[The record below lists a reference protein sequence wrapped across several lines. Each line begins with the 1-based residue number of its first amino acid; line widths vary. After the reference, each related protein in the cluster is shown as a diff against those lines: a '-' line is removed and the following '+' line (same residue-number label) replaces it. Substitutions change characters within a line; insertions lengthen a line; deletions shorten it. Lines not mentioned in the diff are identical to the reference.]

1 MKKIATPDRSEAER
15 DSAWYRK
22 AFAEDYL
29 WLYSHRSEKEAAAQV
44 RVAVRHVPYRRGQK
58 ILDIACGSGRH
69 MLAFAKQG
77 AVVTGV
83 DLSKTLVAEAR
94 RRFKEKSLKGRIG
107 RGDMRDLQYRE
118 EFDGA
123 TIWFTSVGYFRTV
136 AEDQQ
141 VITGLATAL
150 KPHGWWWID
159 LPNPAFLE
167 DHLVPHS
174 EKVARSPYGRAN
186 VDERRRIV
194 RGRVEKRIVITDP
207 AGTRR
212 YKESVR
218 LYRPEQ
224 FGNLIKRANLATDGI
239 LGDYDGSPL
248 TRESPRQI
256 WYGRKNG
263 A

>member
-1 MKKIATPDRSEAER
+1 MKKTAKSNRSEEER
-15 DSAWYRK
+15 ESAWYRK

-44 RVAVRHVPYRRGQK
+44 RVAIRHVPYRQGQR

-77 AVVTGV
+77 ADVTGV
-83 DLSKTLVAEAR
+83 DLSETLVAEAR
-94 RRFKEKSLKGRIG
+94 RRFKEKGLNGKLG
-107 RGDMRDLQYRE
+107 RGDMRELSFRN

-123 TIWFTSVGYFRTV
+123 TIWFTSIGYFRTV
-136 AEDQQ
+136 AEDQR
-141 VITGLATAL
+141 VIIGLAAAL
-150 KPHGWWWID
+150 KPNGWWWID
-159 LPNPAFLE
+159 LPNPAFLAE
-167 DHLVPHS
+167 HLVAHS
-174 EKVARSPYGRAN
+174 EKITKSPHGRAR

-207 AGTRR
+207 AGTRK

-224 FGNLIKRANLATDGI
+224 FGDLIKRANLATDGI

-248 TRESPRQI
+248 TRQSPRQI

-263 A
+263 S